1 MSKFASAS
9 FKTLKCKD
17 CGEPVEKVDGN
28 ASDVTCWKCVIKMVG
43 GHHHNPEEDDKTIEQ
58 RGTPKSEQPQK

>member
-9 FKTLKCKD
+9 FKTLKCRD

-28 ASDVTCWKCVIKMVG
+28 AVAVTCWKCVIKMVG
-43 GHHHNPEEDDKTIEQ
+43 GHHHNPEEDDKTINQ
-58 RGTPKSEQPQK
+58 CRASDKEQPQK